1 MAKMSGSRLFAEVI
15 HGYGVTH
22 VFYVPTILMRALAEM
37 DDFKIHKIMTHGEKA
52 AAYMADGYARAS
64 GKPGVCMAQQIG
76 ASNLAAGLRDGFMAC
91 SPMIAI
97 SGGSVP
103 RLALSPCVPGSRG
116 LQPVRRR
123 DQVQRAGRRRKAAA
137 RLDAPGISRSDLR
150 RARPCASAPQRIAR
164 RLDWD
169 AEADLTP
176 LVEERFKQVP
186 AFRPEPE
193 PSRVREALA
202 VLAKA
207 QRPMIVAGG
216 GVVFIGRAGR
226 ARRIRREVADTGH
239 YVAQCKG
246 GDRSTGIR
254 SNVGVAGVYSRSC
267 ANKALAE
274 ADLVFFIGSHTGGQ
288 LTTSWKVPEPG
299 VTVIQLDIDPEELG
313 RNYPNAVSLIGDA
326 KVDIASSDRCG
337 RQAGSGRA
345 SMAGPGAGTR
355 RRMARGRRT
364 ADDFKCN
371 ADAARARMP
380 RNFRGAAGGWRR
392 RVRYRSLGHVDRAD
406 DRIQQP
412 APGVSCAARVR
423 SAGACPARSASSVRC
438 PNRAV
443 VCFTGDGGAYYHL
456 AELET
461 AARYGINL
469 VVVVNNNSSLNQE
482 IPLVNAAYKGKDT
495 ERSGEIWRF
504 QKSVDFA
511 KLGEALGC
519 AAFRVDKP
527 GQLKELLP
535 KAFAMNRPVVID
547 VVQTKT
553 RSPKTR
559 GRPEVQV
566 DTDLIAPGFERVVD
580 RDPPL
585 DSIAQG

>member
-103 RLALSPCVPGSRG
+103 GSRYRHAY
-116 LQPVRRR
+116 QEVE
-123 DQVQRAGRRRKAAA
+123 DFNQFDAVTKFSAQVDDVKRLPDLMRQAFRAATTG
-137 RLDAPGISRSDLR
+137 APGPAHLR
-150 RARPCASAPQRIAR
+150 LSGLHGGSIG
-164 RLDWD
+164 D

-216 GVVFIGRAGR
+216 GVVSSG
-226 ARRIRREVADTGH
+226 
-239 YVAQCKG
+239 AQAELVEFAEKLQIPVTTSLNAKAAML
-246 GDRSTGIR
+246 DRNPL
-254 SNVGVAGVYSRSC
+254 NVGVAGVYSRSC

-326 KVDIASSDRCG
+326 KVTLRHLIDAAGKPAAGAQAWLGRVQALVAEWRAAAEPLMTSNVMPMRPERVCREISEALPADGVVVSDTGHSGMWTGQMIEFSSPRQGFVRC
-337 RQAGSGRA
+337 AGSLGW
-345 SMAGPGAGTR
+345 GLPGAIGV
-355 RRMARGRRT
+355 
-364 ADDFKCN
+364 KC
-371 ADAARARMP
+371 ALPD
-380 RNFRGAAGGWRR
+380 
-392 RVRYRSLGHVDRAD
+392 
-406 DRIQQP
+406 
-412 APGVSCAARVR
+412 
-423 SAGACPARSASSVRC
+423 
-438 PNRAV
+438 RAV

-482 IPLVNAAYKGKDT
+482 IPLVNAAYKGKDAG
-495 ERSGEIWRF
+495 RSGEIWRF

-547 VVQTKT
+547 VVTEENALAEKAW
-553 RSPKTR
+553 
-559 GRPEVQV
+559 
-566 DTDLIAPGFERVVD
+566 APGG
-580 RDPPL
+580 
-585 DSIAQG
+585 AGGH

>member
-103 RLALSPCVPGSRG
+103 GSRYRHAY
-116 LQPVRRR
+116 QEVE
-123 DQVQRAGRRRKAAA
+123 DFNQFDAVTKFSAQVDDVKRLPDLMRQAFRAATTG
-137 RLDAPGISRSDLR
+137 APGPAHLR
-150 RARPCASAPQRIAR
+150 LSGLHGGSIG
-164 RLDWD
+164 D

-216 GVVFIGRAGR
+216 GVVSSG
-226 ARRIRREVADTGH
+226 
-239 YVAQCKG
+239 AQAELVEFAEKLQIPVTTSLNAKAAML
-246 GDRSTGIR
+246 DRNPL
-254 SNVGVAGVYSRSC
+254 NVGVAGVYSRSC

-326 KVDIASSDRCG
+326 KVTLRHLIDAAGKPAAGAQAWLGRVQALVAEWRAAAEPLMTSNVMPMRPERVCREISEALPADGVVVSDTGHSGMWTGQMIEFSSPRQGFVRC
-337 RQAGSGRA
+337 AGSLGWGL
-345 SMAGPGAGTR
+345 SGAIGV
-355 RRMARGRRT
+355 
-364 ADDFKCN
+364 KC
-371 ADAARARMP
+371 A
-380 RNFRGAAGGWRR
+380 
-392 RVRYRSLGHVDRAD
+392 L
-406 DRIQQP
+406 
-412 APGVSCAARVR
+412 
-423 SAGACPARSASSVRC
+423 

-482 IPLVNAAYKGKDT
+482 IPLVNAAYKGKEM

-547 VVQTKT
+547 VVTEENALAEKAW
-553 RSPKTR
+553 
-559 GRPEVQV
+559 
-566 DTDLIAPGFERVVD
+566 APGG
-580 RDPPL
+580 
-585 DSIAQG
+585 AGGH

>member
-103 RLALSPCVPGSRG
+103 GSRYRHAY
-116 LQPVRRR
+116 QEVE
-123 DQVQRAGRRRKAAA
+123 DFNQFDAVTKFSAQVDDVKRLPDLMRQAFRAATTG
-137 RLDAPGISRSDLR
+137 APGPAHLR
-150 RARPCASAPQRIAR
+150 LSGLHGGSIG
-164 RLDWD
+164 D

-176 LVEERFKQVP
+176 LVEEQFKQVP

-193 PSRVREALA
+193 PGRVREALA

-216 GVVFIGRAGR
+216 GVVSSG
-226 ARRIRREVADTGH
+226 
-239 YVAQCKG
+239 AQAELVEFAEKLQIPVTTSLNAKAAML
-246 GDRSTGIR
+246 DRNPL
-254 SNVGVAGVYSRSC
+254 NVGVAGVYSRSC

-299 VTVIQLDIDPEELG
+299 ITVIQLDIDPEELG

-326 KVDIASSDRCG
+326 KVTLRQLIDAAGKPAAGAQAWLSRVQALVAEWRAVAEPLMTSNAVPMRPERVCREISEALPADGVVVSDTGHSGMWTGQMIEFSSPRQGFVRC
-337 RQAGSGRA
+337 AGSLGW
-345 SMAGPGAGTR
+345 GLPGAIGV
-355 RRMARGRRT
+355 
-364 ADDFKCN
+364 KC
-371 ADAARARMP
+371 A
-380 RNFRGAAGGWRR
+380 
-392 RVRYRSLGHVDRAD
+392 L
-406 DRIQQP
+406 
-412 APGVSCAARVR
+412 
-423 SAGACPARSASSVRC
+423 

-482 IPLVNAAYKGKDT
+482 IPLVNAAYKGKDM

-547 VVQTKT
+547 VV
-553 RSPKTR
+553 
-559 GRPEVQV
+559 
-566 DTDLIAPGFERVVD
+566 TDENALAEKAWAPGG
-580 RDPPL
+580 
-585 DSIAQG
+585 AGGH

>member
-64 GKPGVCMAQQIG
+64 GKPGFCMAQQIG

-103 RLALSPCVPGSRG
+103 GSRYRHAY
-116 LQPVRRR
+116 QEVE
-123 DQVQRAGRRRKAAA
+123 DFNQFDAVTKFSAQVDDVKRLPDLMRQAFRAATTG
-137 RLDAPGISRSDLR
+137 APGPAHLR
-150 RARPCASAPQRIAR
+150 LSGLHGGAIG
-164 RLDWD
+164 D
-169 AEADLTP
+169 AEAELAP

-202 VLAKA
+202 VFAQA

-216 GVVFIGRAGR
+216 GVVSSG
-226 ARRIRREVADTGH
+226 
-239 YVAQCKG
+239 AQAELVEFAEKLQIPVTTSLNAKAAML
-246 GDRSTGIR
+246 DRNPL
-254 SNVGVAGVYSRSC
+254 NVGVAGVYSRSC

-326 KVDIASSDRCG
+326 KVTLRQLIDAAGKPAAGAQAWLSRVQALVAEWRAVAEPLMTSNAVPMRPERVCREISEALPADGVVVSDTGHSGMWTGQMIEFSSPRQGFVRC
-337 RQAGSGRA
+337 AGSLGW
-345 SMAGPGAGTR
+345 GLPGAIGV
-355 RRMARGRRT
+355 
-364 ADDFKCN
+364 KC
-371 ADAARARMP
+371 ALPD
-380 RNFRGAAGGWRR
+380 
-392 RVRYRSLGHVDRAD
+392 
-406 DRIQQP
+406 
-412 APGVSCAARVR
+412 
-423 SAGACPARSASSVRC
+423 
-438 PNRAV
+438 RAV

-482 IPLVNAAYKGKDT
+482 IPLVNAAYKGKEM

-547 VVQTKT
+547 VV
-553 RSPKTR
+553 
-559 GRPEVQV
+559 
-566 DTDLIAPGFERVVD
+566 TDENALAEKAWAPGG
-580 RDPPL
+580 
-585 DSIAQG
+585 AGGH